1 MKKRVFKYRAIGII
15 NLIVGFLMLS
25 FCAIGFYYTAS
36 EISVNSDYVVLVFI
50 GLIMSS
56 NIISLILI
64 LMKSSK
70 SIIALNVFYG
80 LIFLLFG
87 IASISRELD
96 QEDIVSSTDR
106 IIYIILLFISFSLIF
121 ITNKFKYKN
130 YQYQEIEFIG
140 EHQE

>member
-15 NLIVGFLMLS
+15 NLIIGFLTLS
-25 FCAIGFYYTAS
+25 FCSIGFYYTSS
-36 EISVNSDYVVLVFI
+36 EISVNSDYFALVFLGI
-50 GLIMSS
+50 IMSF

-64 LMKSSK
+64 LIKSSK
-70 SIIALNVFYG
+70 SIIALNIFYG

-87 IASISRELD
+87 IAFVSRELD

-106 IIYIILLFISFSLIF
+106 IIYIIFLFISFSLIF

-130 YQYQEIEFIG
+130 YQYEEIEFIG
-140 EHQE
+140 KHQE